1 MKLVQLIF
9 DRRITTPGACTRT
22 HPRMSLP
29 SMTVFGVLM
38 VMLPLLTDRAVPA
51 GTPVH
56 EASGC
61 FGSGQATL
69 DRAAGP
75 FDGFFDADGD
85 ADGDAEA
92 DGEAVGCDEVGDGAG
107 TGGSTMVARGAPLPP
122 LVRIT

>member
-1 MKLVQLIF
+1 MKLLQLIL
-9 DRRITTPGACTRT
+9 DRRITTPGASTRT
-22 HPRMSLP
+22 QPRMSFP
-29 SMTVFGVLM
+29 SITVFGDLI
-38 VMLPLLTDRAVPA
+38 VMLPVLTDRAVPA

-69 DRAAGP
+69 DRAPGP

-85 ADGDAEA
+85 PDARPEA

-107 TGGSTMVARGAPLPP
+107 TGRSTMVARGAPLPP